1 MLNLDV
7 ESAAN
12 LKYVQTWSCCSLS
25 LGHAAL
31 PKICADRECQSRGAT
46 CASTSDST
54 RLDPILG
61 TNRSPS
67 PSQDGEGSDGEG
79 FGAWRHKR
87 QEARRQPL
95 HYPKARP
102 ASALEV
108 RCQSLAFLRLLDS
121 RYSLFGWCGLLRED
135 VEHGMVD

>member
-1 MLNLDV
+1 MYRLGRVALCHSV
-7 ESAAN
+7 MQLYPESVLTECDNPA
-12 LKYVQTWSCCSLS
+12 VQRVHRL
-25 LGHAAL
+25 L
-31 PKICADRECQSRGAT
+31 
-46 CASTSDST
+46 T
-54 RLDPILG
+54 RLDPILW

-108 RCQSLAFLRLLDS
+108 RCQSLAFLGLLDL
-121 RYSLFGWCGLLRED
+121 RYFLL
-135 VEHGMVD
+135 G